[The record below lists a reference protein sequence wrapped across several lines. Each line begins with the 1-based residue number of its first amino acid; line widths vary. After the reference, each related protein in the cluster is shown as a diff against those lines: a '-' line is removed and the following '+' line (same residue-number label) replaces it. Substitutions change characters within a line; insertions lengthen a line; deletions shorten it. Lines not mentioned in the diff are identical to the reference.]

1 MLVAI
6 SSRLRRIL
14 VGLPDKAARQ
24 AILRVV
30 LEGEKLAADVDV
42 VKLAERTEG
51 YSGSDLRQLCVAA
64 AMRPVRSFL
73 EHTAAADDAAGSAE
87 AAAEQAV
94 TAQAG
99 AEERV
104 TAGAGVEQAA
114 AELVLPEH
122 APAMEAAAAAAIPG
136 ADSAGAD
143 QASAGAPA
151 VPAVHSRCASL
162 ASSSGQAQAPST
174 ASPAATGAARSIG
187 GSSARDSAA
196 TASLCMMPQLDS
208 LLRQADDMARQPANP
223 TTELRAVT
231 MQVCR
236 GVGKVPAATTQGSLS
251 PGGHRASPRLTRS
264 HLALF
269 ALQHRHACNLYAP
282 S

>member
-1 MLVAI
+1 
-6 SSRLRRIL
+6 
-14 VGLPDKAARQ
+14 
-24 AILRVV
+24 
-30 LEGEKLAADVDV
+30 
-42 VKLAERTEG
+42 
-51 YSGSDLRQLCVAA
+51 VAA

-136 ADSAGAD
+136 ADSAGAN

-162 ASSSGQAQAPST
+162 ASSCGQAQAPST

-236 GVGKVPAATTQGSLS
+236 GVGRVPAATTQGSLS

-269 ALQHRHACNLYAP
+269 ALPHRHACNLYAP
-282 S
+282 SKLRILSHTQPHTHTHAHTRRTLRGR